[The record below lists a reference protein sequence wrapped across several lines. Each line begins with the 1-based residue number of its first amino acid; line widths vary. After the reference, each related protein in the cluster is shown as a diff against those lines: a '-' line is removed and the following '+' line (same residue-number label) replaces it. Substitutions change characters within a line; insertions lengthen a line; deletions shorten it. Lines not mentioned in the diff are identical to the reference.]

1 MIEISLE
8 KIKYLRAVANGAVTQ
23 EEVAHCR
30 RNVRIGDVFRVRD
43 VRRGSGTR
51 KDVRPVIRK
60 SRVTGKYKHLVTLDC
75 GHSVTYVQIAL
86 YHRQHGNSRYIK

>member
-1 MIEISLE
+1 MEISLK
-8 KIKYLRAVANGAVTQ
+8 KIKYLLAVEKGAVTQ
-23 EEVAHCR
+23 EEVAHYR
-30 RNVRIGDVFRVRD
+30 RDVRIGDVFRVRD

-51 KDVRPVIRK
+51 EDVRPVIRK

>member
-1 MIEISLE
+1 MEKVKYLCALE
-8 KIKYLRAVANGAVTQ
+8 KGAVTQ

-30 RNVRIGDVFRVRD
+30 RNVRLGDVFRVRD

-86 YHRQHGNSRYIK
+86 YYRQNRNGRYIK

>member
-1 MIEISLE
+1 MIKISLE

-23 EEVAHCR
+23 EEVAHYR
-30 RNVRIGDVFRVRD
+30 RNVRIGDAFHVMA
-43 VRRGSGTR
+43 VRRESGAR
-51 KDVRPVIRK
+51 EDVLPVIRK
-60 SRVTGKYKHLVTLDC
+60 CRVTGKYKHLVTLDC

>member
-23 EEVAHCR
+23 EEVAHYR
-30 RNVRIGDVFRVRD
+30 RNVRIGDTFRVT
-43 VRRGSGTR
+43 VARRESGTR
-51 KDVRPVIRK
+51 GDVRPVIRK

>member
-1 MIEISLE
+1 MEISLE
-8 KIKYLRAVANGAVTQ
+8 KVKYLHALANGAVTQ

-86 YHRQHGNSRYIK
+86 YYRQNRNGRYIK